1 MDQLHGLATSYIFP
15 YLSKNIRYSNYSF
28 NQYNTLF
35 YLLKCGPQ
43 TISMIADQSSISHN
57 AASKLV
63 DSLVKN
69 RMVRRVTDKKDHRKK
84 WVFITTRG
92 EKVLE
97 GLRDLTISVYDRLL
111 SGLSDELRAE
121 FIEVLV
127 KVNCYLPQDRPDIDL
142 TLNKK

>member
-1 MDQLHGLATSYIFP
+1 MDQLHGIATSYIFP

-84 WVFITTRG
+84 WVFITARG

-111 SGLSDELRAE
+111 SCLPDELRSE